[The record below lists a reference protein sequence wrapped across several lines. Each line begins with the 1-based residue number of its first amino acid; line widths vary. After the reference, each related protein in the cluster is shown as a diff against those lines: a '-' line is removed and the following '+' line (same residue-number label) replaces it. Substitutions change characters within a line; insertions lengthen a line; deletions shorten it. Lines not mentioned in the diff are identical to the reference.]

1 MAGWTV
7 RSLQRDFVGSNSTGC
22 THRVGPTGMVELDI
36 VAGEAAAGAALL
48 WDVLTG
54 RTHSMGCELEGGVI
68 GYGSVWP
75 HAGKRCMHIYMYV
88 QLLRPGRATPKDNSS
103 FFRREKELPQV
114 GFEPATFCVLGWTSR
129 IFNVIQG
136 QRCLFPDKQGNSIQ
150 FMYIFIAR

>member
-54 RTHSMGCELEGGVI
+54 RTHSVGCELEGGVI

-88 QLLRPGRATPKDNSS
+88 QLLRPGRAKQLRLRTTPL
-103 FFRREKELPQV
+103 FFPKRKRRAASGGIRTGNILR
-114 GFEPATFCVLGWTSR
+114 ARL
-129 IFNVIQG
+129 
-136 QRCLFPDKQGNSIQ
+136 DKPNL
-150 FMYIFIAR
+150 